1 MKKSMILAAFFCSV
15 LPLAMVA
22 QEPTLRNIP
31 LVNQTPKEERA
42 IAIMKTNPTSPS
54 IILPY
59 TKGTSQMN
67 VSSKEA
73 LKMPVG
79 EVSTAVVIKRRD
91 RLPIERRMNLSTK
104 EKMRLGL

>member
-1 MKKSMILAAFFCSV
+1 MKKSMMLAAFLCSV

-22 QEPTLRNIP
+22 QESSPGNIP

-42 IAIMKTNPTSPS
+42 IAILKTDPTSPT
-54 IILPY
+54 IVLPY
-59 TKGTSQMN
+59 TKGTRQMN
-67 VSSKEA
+67 TSSKEA

-79 EVSTAVVIKRRD
+79 EVSTAGGVKRRD
-91 RLPIERRMNLSTK
+91 RIPTERRMNLSTK